1 MTEREGDPPGRAGR
15 ANDGMVRA
23 IDRSRRRGEE
33 RRRGRGQAVVSEG
46 RGGEE
51 RGDEPIYKREG

>member
-33 RRRGRGQAVVSEG
+33 RRRGRG
-46 RGGEE
+46 EE